1 MGFTV
6 AVTHDNGQWLLRLR
20 KVAAI
25 LLPFDRFLPKSR
37 ASRLRRTRLTDDA
50 VLPIPMGSGETYIT
64 SADLINSC
72 LIYYVCQGLV
82 DYAAAGG
89 SAALPTTESQGQ
101 APDPFDW
108 VDTNLFDV
116 PSKSG

>member
-1 MGFTV
+1 MAVEV
-6 AVTHDNGQWLLRLR
+6 AESCRDSLAIRPVSSQKQGQ
-20 KVAAI
+20 
-25 LLPFDRFLPKSR
+25 P
-37 ASRLRRTRLTDDA
+37 ASQNKTYRSCSSSD
-50 VLPIPMGSGETYIT
+50 PNEGSGETYIT

-116 PSKSG
+116 LSKSG